1 MKALLDAELLKLRS
15 TRATALLV
23 LATLG
28 LVVLTVATTVPGVMD
43 ENASISLDDPDL
55 LAIVVGNGFGAP
67 LVLMTL
73 LGVLAFTQEFRYGTV
88 TSTYLGEPRRTR
100 VLVAKGLSLVLASVV
115 ITIVTLAVSVTLG
128 IALIRSQDGN
138 VTVTAQFWQTVAAGF
153 VVMAAYG
160 VIGVA
165 VGALIPNQIAA
176 VVGVLIWMLA
186 IEQMV
191 IPLFPEVG
199 RWMPFAAASSL
210 MQLGQS
216 YGRPVAV
223 RRHGWARPGRLHRR
237 DGRPRARHHTQA
249 GRPVTSRSTKGI
261 TQCSYVASP
270 PSVSAQWPRW
280 RLVLDRPARTSA
292 T

>member
-1 MKALLDAELLKLRS
+1 MRALLDAELLKMRS

-28 LVVLTVATTVPGVMD
+28 LAVLTVATTVPGVME
-43 ENASISLDDPDL
+43 ENAWISIDDPDL
-55 LAIVVGNGFGAP
+55 LANVVGNGFGAP

-73 LGVLAFTQEFRYGTV
+73 LGVLAFTQEFRYGTI

-100 VLVAKGLSLVLASVV
+100 VLVAKGLSLALASIA
-115 ITIVTLAVSVTLG
+115 ITIMTLAVSLVCG

-138 VTVTAQFWQTVAAGF
+138 VSVTDQFWQTVGAAF

-160 VIGVA
+160 VVGVA
-165 VGALIPNQIAA
+165 VGALVPNQIAA

-186 IEQMV
+186 VEQMV

-210 MQLGQS
+210 MQVGSS
-216 YGRPVAV
+216 YGDALLSVAI
-223 RRHGWARPGRLHRR
+223 GG
-237 DGRPRARHHTQA
+237 
-249 GRPVTSRSTKGI
+249 
-261 TQCSYVASP
+261 
-270 PSVSAQWPRW
+270 
-280 RLVLDRPARTSA
+280 LVLLGYTAVTVVLALIITPQRDAL
-292 T
+292 